1 MIYLCVSLSN
11 FILLTFKG
19 GVFVDLFVIFVFCL
33 LRCLV
38 CPLQPCGHLLGK
50 GWPLGSLEC
59 DVFLCFSHFP
69 MCCPGS
75 GLVLD
80 WIDS

>member
-1 MIYLCVSLSN
+1 M
-11 FILLTFKG
+11 
-19 GVFVDLFVIFVFCL
+19 DLFVIYVLCL
-33 LRCLV
+33 SCCLV

-50 GWPLGSLEC
+50 GWPLGSLVC
-59 DVFLCFSHFP
+59 DVFLCYSHFP

-80 WIDS
+80 CIDS